1 MSFLATEKYIV
12 SKTDSA
18 IHQEFFSSQSAL
30 FTRISDFE
38 NNKRKKSYKRLL
50 SNKNLYVN
58 LYETSSSSDNWL
70 VNLTKNEYIP

>member
-50 SNKNLYVN
+50 SNKNLY
-58 LYETSSSSDNWL
+58 ETSSSSDNWL